1 MARLRLLLALGL
13 IGVGTTFGA
22 LALSGYYS
30 PQSPH
35 NKISVASTDTR
46 AGAQLVRAKP
56 RQRFVAADTQQATQV
71 ALTPPKPKPVTT
83 TPPREVSKP
92 KDKPKEKP
100 RPQQAAAAPWPW
112 NLFSN

>member
-22 LALSGYYS
+22 LALSGYYG

-35 NKISVASTDTR
+35 NQISVASTDSR

-56 RQRFVAADTQQATQV
+56 RQRFVATDTQSVTQV
-71 ALTPPKPKPVTT
+71 ALTPPKPKAL
-83 TPPREVSKP
+83 S
-92 KDKPKEKP
+92 
-100 RPQQAAAAPWPW
+100 
-112 NLFSN
+112 FSEILSLPFIFPDCST

>member
-22 LALSGYYS
+22 LALSGYYG
-30 PQSPH
+30 PQSPR
-35 NKISVASTDTR
+35 NQISVASTDSR

-56 RQRFVAADTQQATQV
+56 RQRFVAADTQV
-71 ALTPPKPKPVTT
+71 ALTPPKPKPVT

>member
-22 LALSGYYS
+22 LALSGYYG

-35 NKISVASTDTR
+35 NQISVASTDSR

-56 RQRFVAADTQQATQV
+56 RQRFVAADTQSATQV
-71 ALTPPKPKPVTT
+71 ALTPPKPKPVT